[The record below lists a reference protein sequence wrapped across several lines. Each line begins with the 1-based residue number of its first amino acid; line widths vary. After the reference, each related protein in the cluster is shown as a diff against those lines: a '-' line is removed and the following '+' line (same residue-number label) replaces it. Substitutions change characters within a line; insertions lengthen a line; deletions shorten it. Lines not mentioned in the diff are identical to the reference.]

1 MKLTS
6 SNPNTEGEKKYLRIA
21 IILPHFNDSL
31 GKILYDNTHKTLIQN
46 GIEEKNIKL
55 FRVPGSLELPLTA
68 KLLAK
73 QKTYDSIIAL
83 GIVIKG
89 DTPHFEHV
97 CNESHRGLMDASLE
111 TGIPIIVGVITALN
125 KEQAEDRVEE
135 NKLNK
140 GKDFALSAIEMAI
153 LTKKLRA

>member
-1 MKLTS
+1 MKLKS
-6 SNPNTEGEKKYLRIA
+6 STPSTGGDKSYLRIA
-21 IILPHFNDSL
+21 LILPHFNDSL
-31 GKILYDNTHKTLIQN
+31 GNILLENTQKTLIQN
-46 GIEEKNIKL
+46 GVAEKNIKI

-73 QKTYDSIIAL
+73 RGIYDTIIAL
-83 GIVIKG
+83 GVVIKG

-97 CNESHRGLMDASLE
+97 CTESHRGLMNVGLE
-111 TGIPIIVGVITALN
+111 TGIPVIIGVITALT
-125 KEQAEDRVEE
+125 EQQAEDRVQE

-153 LTKKLRA
+153 LARKLRA